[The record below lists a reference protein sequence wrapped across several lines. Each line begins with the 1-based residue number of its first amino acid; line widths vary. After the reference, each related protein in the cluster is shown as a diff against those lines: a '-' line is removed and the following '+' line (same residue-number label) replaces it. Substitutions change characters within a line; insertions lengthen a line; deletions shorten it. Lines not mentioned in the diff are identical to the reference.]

1 MIAIM
6 GEMTTKTIF
15 EKCFL
20 LMSSKAS
27 THSLDKSVYSASSKC
42 KKLNLTYTHNFWKQ
56 HEFRLNPVI
65 KVCPTRRP

>member
-27 THSLDKSVYSASSKC
+27 THSLDKSVYSASNKC
-42 KKLNLTYTHNFWKQ
+42 KKLNLTYIHNFWKE
-56 HEFRLNPVI
+56 H
-65 KVCPTRRP
+65 